1 MGPVQNLSD
10 LLNLLRRR
18 MLLIGVIVLL
28 GCIASVMVA
37 ISRPKVYETAAVIQ
51 VEGPVVLDAGPN
63 SGAQSARLLQAI
75 EQRLTTR
82 ESLLALIDR
91 QGLFADAPGLTDDQK
106 IWALRQSVRFESV
119 AAAAGAGYG
128 TASSVSALVIF
139 ARFENAEQAAR
150 VANDLAQNVLDL
162 SVARQTSRAKD
173 TLAFFTEEEARLAQE
188 ISVLEDELTA
198 YKNANLAALGRTDT
212 GERVA
217 LDTELRQAQQDLL
230 ALQTE
235 RKALEA
241 KPRQRETDRRQI
253 ESLSAQ
259 EGVLQSQIDALTV
272 QRDALDQRQS
282 AAPEVERTLSA
293 YDRRLQQLQSQYD
306 LTNARRAE
314 AETALRL
321 EEEQHSERFS
331 LLERAT
337 APAYPTSGGG
347 KKIALAGGMASV
359 MLALVAAFALDL
371 MNPVLRSA
379 AQMERQLGIRPVITI
394 PELPRRRPGHSL
406 LKRLWQSLGASRSA
420 PPPQPQD

>member
-10 LLNLLRRR
+10 LLNLLHRR

-28 GCIASVMVA
+28 GCIASVMAA

-51 VEGPVVLDAGPN
+51 VEGPVVVDSSPN
-63 SGAQSARLLQAI
+63 AGAQAARLLQVI

-91 QGLFADAPGLTDDQK
+91 QGLFADAPGLTNDQK

-119 AAAAGAGYG
+119 ASAAGAGFN
-128 TASSVSALVIF
+128 TASSVSALVISTRF
-139 ARFENAEQAAR
+139 ADAEQAAR
-150 VANDLAQNVLDL
+150 VANDFAQNVLDL

-173 TLAFFTEEEARLAQE
+173 TLAFFATEEARLAQE
-188 ISVLEDELTA
+188 ITALEDELTA
-198 YKNANLAALGRTDT
+198 YKNANLAALAPADSGA
-212 GERVA
+212 RVA
-217 LDTELRQAQQDLL
+217 LDSELRQAQQSLL
-230 ALQTE
+230 ALRTE
-235 RKALEA
+235 RLALEA

-253 ESLSAQ
+253 EDLAARES
-259 EGVLQSQIDALTV
+259 VLQSQIDALTL

-282 AAPEVERTLSA
+282 QTPEVERTLSS

-306 LTNARRAE
+306 LITTRRAD

-337 APAYPTSGGG
+337 APVYPSSGGG

-359 MLALVAAFALDL
+359 LCALAIAFLLDML
-371 MNPVLRSA
+371 NPVLRSA

-394 PELPRRRPGHSL
+394 PELPRRRDRGL
-406 LKRLWQSLGASRSA
+406 LHRIWRALGVSRSP